1 MIGYIK
7 GLITNIAIDWC
18 FVETNGIGYRV
29 FISNNT
35 RNKLSKDTEA
45 KLITYLNVRE
55 DAMQLYGFYKDS
67 EYDLFLKLIS
77 VSGIGPKVAMSILS
91 AIAAED
97 LCSAI
102 RFKKITTLT
111 KLPGIGKK
119 TAERIVLE
127 LADKVGSVEQEMV
140 ADVSIVVENNNNDVM
155 TESMEALASLGYSQN
170 EIMPILRKIENFDKV
185 ETVIKQVLKEIAGG
199 KNGR

>member
-7 GLITNIAIDWC
+7 GLVTTVGIDWC
-18 FVETNGIGYRV
+18 FVETNGIGYRI
-29 FISNNT
+29 FMSNNT
-35 RNKLSKDTEA
+35 RNKLSKDTET

-127 LADKVGSVEQEMV
+127 LADKVGAVEQDLSDEMT
-140 ADVSIVVENNNNDVM
+140 IVTENNNDVM
-155 TESMEALASLGYSQN
+155 TEALEALASLGYAQN
-170 EIMPILRKIENFDKV
+170 EIMPIMRKIENFDKV
-185 ETVIKQVLKEIAGG
+185 ENVIKQVLKEIAGG